1 MHFFWS
7 LQNALKSANE
17 KIISERLT
25 VSDRCLAWLAY
36 IHLIEFGILP
46 VKFYDPANVGP
57 SRIMNK
63 EPFLIP
69 WQTVQDVKT
78 DPDTLLAMFE
88 GKIKEVNC
96 SLHYSLLTYQEMLY
110 FWNFMAVWYCSYV
123 KSLGLI
129 QWIFLLDL
137 DRRARKVHVLGT

>member
-1 MHFFWS
+1 M
-7 LQNALKSANE
+7 
-17 KIISERLT
+17 
-25 VSDRCLAWLAY
+25 AWLSY
-36 IHLIEFGILP
+36 IHLIEFNIPP

-88 GKIKEVNC
+88 GKIKEVNY
-96 SLHYSLLTYQEMLY
+96 SIHYSLVTDEKILY
-110 FWNFMAVWYCSYV
+110 NF
-123 KSLGLI
+123 
-129 QWIFLLDL
+129 
-137 DRRARKVHVLGT
+137 

>member
-1 MHFFWS
+1 
-7 LQNALKSANE
+7 
-17 KIISERLT
+17 
-25 VSDRCLAWLAY
+25 LAWLSY
-36 IHLIEFGILP
+36 IHLIEFNILP

-88 GKIKEVNC
+88 GKIKEVNY
-96 SLHYSLLTYQEMLY
+96 SIHYSLVTDEKILY
-110 FWNFMAVWYCSYV
+110 NF
-123 KSLGLI
+123 
-129 QWIFLLDL
+129 
-137 DRRARKVHVLGT
+137 

>member
-7 LQNALKSANE
+7 LQNALKSTNE

-110 FWNFMAVWYCSYV
+110 FWNFMAVW
-123 KSLGLI
+123 
-129 QWIFLLDL
+129 
-137 DRRARKVHVLGT
+137 